1 MEQKGGQLLD
11 WLVQK
16 HKYSVCKLVSV
27 PVLIGVMVM
36 GSWGHGVMGSAPS
49 FHPFVASGDSTPVA
63 RPVQRA
69 RLLVE
74 LS

>member
-36 GSWGHGVMGSAPS
+36 GSWGHGVTGSGNPQW
-49 FHPFVASGDSTPVA
+49 FEASSPRRYPLSQNHLEDSLK
-63 RPVQRA
+63 Q
-69 RLLVE
+69 
-74 LS
+74 

>member
-1 MEQKGGQLLD
+1 MP
-11 WLVQK
+11 W
-16 HKYSVCKLVSV
+16 HVS
-27 PVLIGVMVM
+27 GSERKTQEVM